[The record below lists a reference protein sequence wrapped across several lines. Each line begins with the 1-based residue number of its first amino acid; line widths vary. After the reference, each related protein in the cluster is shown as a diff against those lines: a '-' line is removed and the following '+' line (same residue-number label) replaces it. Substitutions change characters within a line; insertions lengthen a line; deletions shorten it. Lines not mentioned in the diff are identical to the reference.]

1 MTSTDTPSPSLVA
14 PTDAV
19 SVDGSEVTFVWK
31 PVAGAERYRLQVA
44 STARFQDPVLD
55 AEVGTET
62 AVTVGNQLPTDG
74 RIFFWRVLTES
85 DREEHAT
92 SPVESFVATTAAEAE
107 HEAPLPAVDD
117 DPVTE
122 RAHATQRE
130 ATTEALD
137 FQDRL
142 KKEKKRGVAY
152 EGVAARQIMGIT
164 GSIILVILAA
174 VALIFGW
181 FGQVRQDMRTTAAA
195 RTDAQPLRQ
204 ARLEATQQLQQ
215 YGVVDKEEGV
225 YRIPIDR
232 AMELVATEGYQ
243 QRQQQSQ

>member
-1 MTSTDTPSPSLVA
+1 MWRTRA
-14 PTDAV
+14 
-19 SVDGSEVTFVWK
+19 W
-31 PVAGAERYRLQVA
+31 RR
-44 STARFQDPVLD
+44 
-55 AEVGTET
+55 
-62 AVTVGNQLPTDG
+62 G
-74 RIFFWRVLTES
+74 RSW
-85 DREEHAT
+85 
-92 SPVESFVATTAAEAE
+92 
-107 HEAPLPAVDD
+107 
-117 DPVTE
+117 
-122 RAHATQRE
+122 
-130 ATTEALD
+130 
-137 FQDRL
+137 
-142 KKEKKRGVAY
+142 
-152 EGVAARQIMGIT
+152 IT